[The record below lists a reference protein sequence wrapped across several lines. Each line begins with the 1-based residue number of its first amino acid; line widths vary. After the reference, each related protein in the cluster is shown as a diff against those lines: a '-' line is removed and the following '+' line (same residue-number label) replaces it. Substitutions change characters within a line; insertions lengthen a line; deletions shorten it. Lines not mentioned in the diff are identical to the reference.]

1 MRRLLSVLFA
11 AAALLAVSPAAAL
24 ARTDIARNV
33 LPPGEFGGVPTTN
46 HSTDQIPPYDA
57 LTPLRGNVTQSDIF
71 RLYKPEDFKPI
82 GASTVENTGR
92 PGLKILRDS
101 FGVPHIYGQT
111 RADTWFGAGFVA
123 AEDRGLLLRLG
134 RNPARAA
141 VADIP
146 GVNAFAL
153 VTGGGVYLPSKQAED
168 LVTSEQQKLVA
179 AYGAKGQQMLADF
192 DAYAEGVTA
201 GFRHT
206 GAPLAQPWDRN
217 DVIAVAAFIGSIFG
231 NGGGTEAQNADLL
244 ARLQARLG
252 SAQGTGAFQDLLEPN
267 DPETQT
273 TTARR
278 FPYGSASG
286 GATAGSPAID
296 AGSEQAAPNMPLSGA
311 PSPPA
316 PRLMSNF
323 LVVGPNRSANR
334 DPLAVMGPQLGY
346 FYPEIVFEG
355 DLHGPGINAQGSLV
369 PGGGPYILI
378 GRTKDYAWS
387 LTSASNDNR
396 DEFLEQ
402 LCNPDGSAPT
412 RSSDHYLYKGKC
424 RAMETFDAGTLNG
437 APQRFHMTVHG
448 PVQSTATMGGRP
460 YAVARQRSTFGRES
474 VSIAALRDMTLGAG
488 RTVNGFYRAA
498 NEFGFT
504 FNWAY
509 ASHRHVAFFSA
520 GQLPRRAPGL
530 NRMLPTLGTGAYDWR
545 GFISLG
551 EHPHESDPPGGVF
564 LNWNNKPAADWISGD
579 DQHSYGSVHRVE
591 LFDHFPAK
599 VRLRDVVSIMNR
611 AATEDLR
618 GTQVW
623 PDVAAV
629 LRTGR
634 APDARTAQ
642 AVQLVSDWSGR
653 GASRLDGDLD
663 GKIDDPGAAIM
674 DRAFSRIADAVIVP
688 RLGSVADALA
698 KVNPRDRPANPG
710 GSSFGAGWYGYVDKD
725 LRTLLG
731 RRVRGRFHMRYCGRG
746 SLTACRE
753 SLYAAVRAAADELA
767 AQQGSD
773 PRAWRSDATKER
785 IRFSPGLIQNTM
797 RWTNRSTFQQV
808 LEFVNPVAAARTPR
822 RHRAAPRFTG

>member
-1 MRRLLSVLFA
+1 MRRLLSVVFA
-11 AAALLAVSPAAAL
+11 VTAVLAACPAVVL
-24 ARTDIARNV
+24 ARSDVARNI
-33 LPPGEFGGVPTTN
+33 LPPGQFGGVPTTT
-46 HSTDQIPPYDA
+46 HSTDQIPLYDA
-57 LTPLRGNVTQSDIF
+57 LTPLRGNVSTSDIF

-82 GASTVENTGR
+82 GATVREDTGR
-92 PGLKILRDS
+92 PGLTLLRDR

-168 LVTSEQQKLVA
+168 LVTSEQQRLVE
-179 AYGAKGQQMLADF
+179 AYGAKGQQMLSDF
-192 DAYAEGVTA
+192 DAYAAGVTA
-201 GFRHT
+201 GFRHA
-206 GAPLAQPWDRN
+206 GDPLVQPWDRN
-217 DVIAVAAFIGSIFG
+217 DVIAIDAFIGSIFG
-231 NGGGTEAQNADLL
+231 NGGGTEAQNADFL

-252 SAQGTGAFQDLLEPN
+252 PSQGTGAFQDLLEAA

-278 FPYGSASG
+278 FPYGSARG

-296 AGSEQAAPNMPLSGA
+296 AGSEQAAKNMPLSGV
-311 PSPPA
+311 PSTPA

-323 LVVGPNRSANR
+323 LVVGAKRSANG
-334 DPLAVMGPQLGY
+334 DPMAVMGPQLGY

-355 DLHGPGINAQGSLV
+355 DLHGPGINAQGSMV

-378 GRTKDYAWS
+378 GRTRDYAWS
-387 LTSASNDNR
+387 LTSATNDNR

-412 RSSDHYLYKGKC
+412 RDSDHYLYRGSC

-437 APQRFHMTVHG
+437 LPQRFHLTVHG
-448 PVQSTATMGGRP
+448 PVQSTVTVGGRP
-460 YAVARQRSTFGRES
+460 YAVSRQRSTYRRDS

-488 RTVNGFYRAA
+488 RTVDGFYRAA

-509 ASHRHVAFFSA
+509 ASHRHVAYFSA

-545 GFISLG
+545 GSLSLA
-551 EHPHESDPPGGVF
+551 EHPHESDPPSGLF
-564 LNWNNKPAADWISGD
+564 LNWNNKPAPGWIAGD

-591 LFDHFPAK
+591 LFDHFGPR
-599 VRLRDVVSIMNR
+599 VRLPDVVSIMNR
-611 AATEDLR
+611 AGTEDLR
-618 GTQVW
+618 GTQAW

-629 LRTGR
+629 LRTGP
-634 APDARTAQ
+634 APDARTAE
-642 AVQLVSDWSGR
+642 AVRMVSDWSRR
-653 GASRLDGDLD
+653 GASRLDADLD
-663 GKIDDPGAAIM
+663 GKVDDPGVAIM
-674 DRAFSRIADAVIVP
+674 DRAWNRVADAVIVP

-698 KVNPRDRPANPG
+698 SINPRDRPANPG

-731 RRVRGRFHMRYCGRG
+731 RRVQGRFSLRYCGRG
-746 SLTACRE
+746 SLAACRE

-767 AQQGSD
+767 AQQGPD
-773 PRAWRSDATKER
+773 PRAWRSDATRER
-785 IRFSPGLIQNTM
+785 IRYAPGLIPDTM
-797 RWTNRSTFQQV
+797 RWTNRPTFQQV
-808 LEFVNPVAAARTPR
+808 LEFVNPTVARPAPR
-822 RHRAAPRFTG
+822 RPRRSPRFTG